1 MSVNGVRILVVEDD
15 SVVRDAIGIAFR
27 GEGFDV
33 LTEPNGTAIAELLE
47 KFQPDLAILDVR
59 LPVGP
64 DGYAMASTVRDS
76 GDTPVLMLTAA
87 DRVEDRLRGFQAGAD
102 DYVGKP
108 FAMAELV
115 ARGQALLRRAGRNTE
130 STTTLGE
137 LVVDNKT
144 RTVTHAGHAIDL
156 TRTEFDL
163 LAVLLRHQGQI
174 LSKQQLLVHIWG
186 FDAFDPNVVEVHV
199 SALRRK
205 LEAHGPRVID
215 TVRSVGY
222 IVR

>member
-1 MSVNGVRILVVEDD
+1 LVVEDD
-15 SVVRDAIGIAFR
+15 CVVRDAIGIAFR

-33 LTEPNGTAIAELLE
+33 LAEPNGSAIAELLD
-47 KFQPDLAILDVR
+47 KFRPDLAIIDVR

-64 DGYAMASTVRDS
+64 DGYTMAATVRDA
-76 GDTPVLMLTAA
+76 GDVPVLMLTAA
-87 DRVEDRLRGFQAGAD
+87 DRVEDRLRGFRAGAD
-102 DYVGKP
+102 DYLGKP
-108 FAMAELV
+108 FVMAELV
-115 ARGQALLRRAGRNTE
+115 ARCQALLRRAGRRAE
-130 STTTLGE
+130 STTTLGD
-137 LVVDNKT
+137 LMVDHKT
-144 RTVTHAGHAIDL
+144 RCVTYAGEPIDL

-163 LAVLLRHQGQI
+163 LSVLLRHQGQI

-205 LEAHGPRVID
+205 LEAHGPRVVD

-222 IVR
+222 IIR